1 MVDLGLLRSLG
12 VYLRFKWRRTLLA
25 VLAMFC
31 VVPGSFA
38 YRLPPE
44 GRSIFVFVFLGL
56 MVSAIWSQ
64 ILAYSAVAS
73 VLPVVVFRR
82 KSELEIYNSPQ
93 LQNVSQ
99 ALGMRKTPRVF
110 LTTNP
115 KVWSPFTNAVS
126 GTIRVP
132 KSWVA
137 KFSTG
142 ELISAI
148 GHELAHV
155 RYRKRFWLEM
165 VPAFALALVGG
176 IVLAL
181 QTVTLIAQVF
191 EVALLLLAIPVVS
204 WRNERRADLA
214 SARTLGPEGL
224 ISVLEHLEAESPR
237 DDGSETHPPLA
248 DRIRRLTKLLDSGR

>member
-1 MVDLGLLRSLG
+1 LGLLRGLG

-44 GRSIFVFVFLGL
+44 GRSIFVFVFLSL

-64 ILAYSAVAS
+64 VLAYSAVAR
-73 VLPVVVFRR
+73 VLPVIAFRR
-82 KSELEIYNSPQ
+82 KSELEIYNPPR
-93 LQNVSQ
+93 LQSVTR
-99 ALGMRKTPRVF
+99 ALGIGKAPRVF

-115 KVWSPFTNAVS
+115 HVPSPFTNAVT

-132 KSWVA
+132 KSWLA
-137 KFSTG
+137 KFSSG
-142 ELISAI
+142 ELMSTI

-155 RYRKRFWLEM
+155 RYRKGFWLEM
-165 VPAFALALVGG
+165 MTAFVLALAGG

-181 QTVTLIAQVF
+181 HTVTLIAQVF

-214 SARTLGPEGL
+214 SAQTLGPEGL
-224 ISVLEHLEAESPR
+224 ISVLEYLRAEFSR
-237 DDGSETHPPLA
+237 DDGSETHPPLE
-248 DRIRRLTKLLDSGR
+248 DRIRRLTKLLDSGRN